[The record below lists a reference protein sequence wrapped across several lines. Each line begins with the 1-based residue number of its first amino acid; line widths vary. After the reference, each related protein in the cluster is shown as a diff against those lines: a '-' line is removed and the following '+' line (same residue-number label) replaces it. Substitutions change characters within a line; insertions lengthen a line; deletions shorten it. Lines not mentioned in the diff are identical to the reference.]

1 MEPLR
6 WSSLEYQDRERTTD
20 WFWGLGIVAF
30 SFASLSFYF
39 GNYLLAILILISAF
53 SLTLFAIKKPQ
64 HIEYELHEDGLRA
77 NDVFYPFS
85 TLESFWVE
93 QFSREP
99 KIILV
104 SKKFLVPHII
114 IPIEEHDP
122 KKIRE
127 FLLGKLEEV
136 EHHEPLLHIITER
149 LGF

>member
-1 MEPLR
+1 MEPLL
-6 WSSLEYQDRERTTD
+6 WTSLEHEKKDRTPD
-20 WFWGLGIVAF
+20 WFWGLGLIAI
-30 SFASLSFYF
+30 ASAGLTFYF
-39 GNYLLAILILISAF
+39 ENYLLAILIIISAF
-53 SLTLFAIKKPQ
+53 SLALFAVREPQ
-64 HIEYELHEDGLRA
+64 DVEYELHEDGLRIG
-77 NDVFYPFS
+77 NVFYPFN

-93 QFSREP
+93 QFGREP
-99 KIILV
+99 KIIFV
-104 SKKFLVPHII
+104 SKKLLVPHII